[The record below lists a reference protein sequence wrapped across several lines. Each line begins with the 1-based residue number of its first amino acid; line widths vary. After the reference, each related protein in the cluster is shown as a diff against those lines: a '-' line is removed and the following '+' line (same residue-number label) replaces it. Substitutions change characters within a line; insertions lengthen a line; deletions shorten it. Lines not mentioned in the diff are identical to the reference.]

1 MDGISLGVSNQVVD
15 SIYENR
21 DREKFYYLR
30 FGETYRTGRG
40 RRNGQRVSEWM
51 DGRQIGS
58 ANSRFW
64 APVDKPGLGES
75 RAVDEQLEG
84 WSDERKE
91 EGDPIPEPM
100 VMMIPI
106 LHTLAVNGQ

>member
-1 MDGISLGVSNQVVD
+1 M
-15 SIYENR
+15 
-21 DREKFYYLR
+21 
-30 FGETYRTGRG
+30 
-40 RRNGQRVSEWM
+40 
-51 DGRQIGS
+51 
-58 ANSRFW
+58 
-64 APVDKPGLGES
+64 DKPGLGDS
-75 RAVDEQLEG
+75 RAVYEQLEG

>member
-1 MDGISLGVSNQVVD
+1 MDGKLGLLIVV
-15 SIYENR
+15 
-21 DREKFYYLR
+21 
-30 FGETYRTGRG
+30 FGPQWTSRG
-40 RRNGQRVSEWM
+40 WG
-51 DGRQIGS
+51 D
-58 ANSRFW
+58 
-64 APVDKPGLGES
+64 S

>member
-1 MDGISLGVSNQVVD
+1 
-15 SIYENR
+15 
-21 DREKFYYLR
+21 
-30 FGETYRTGRG
+30 
-40 RRNGQRVSEWM
+40 M

-64 APVDKPGLGES
+64 APVDKPGLGDS

-84 WSDERKE
+84 CSDERKE